1 MNENQNKI
9 DPELA
14 EKIIRVSIAILT
26 ALLGFFTGMGSAN
39 ACQVFHFIN

>member
-1 MNENQNKI
+1 MDDKSNKI

-14 EKIIRVSIAILT
+14 EKIIRVGIAILT

-39 ACQVFHFIN
+39 ACQVFNFIQ

>member
-1 MNENQNKI
+1 MDEKQNKL

-14 EKIIRVSIAILT
+14 EKIIRVGIAILT

-39 ACQVFHFIN
+39 ACQVFNFLN